1 MNTSRLQLIL
11 VVFSALFVFGFLFTN
26 TVGSGRG
33 EHSEIIDSLRNIRQI
48 DASINQSVLMAHFEL
63 HHNYTPLSM
72 ARRELQSAVQQLRAG
87 PFGNYANKEHHIDKK
102 LIELEDAVQK
112 KMFMLEDF
120 KTDNALVKNS
130 LQLLPHALHEFKFST
145 VTKVDPRIS
154 KQLDDFTRDILTY
167 NITRDANLANSL
179 YNKMNSLRSK
189 KNQFKP
195 SEFVRLSHLLN
206 HAALILEQRD
216 YLDNIQNSLL
226 NAPLKGVSSE
236 LQNLYLQFYGRT
248 LKQDSFYYYL
258 LFLFS
263 IVLLCYIVFILLRLH
278 RSARD
283 LFNEKER
290 ALVTLH
296 SIGDAVITTD
306 ANGVINYINPVA
318 EHLTGWHTNDASGQ
332 PLRRVFN
339 VVDENNF
346 ESTVERINECLKHNR
361 NTTISD
367 NALLI
372 HKEGEKFAIKESAAP
387 IRDRNNK
394 VIGSIVVFHDV
405 TEARAM
411 ARELEWQASH
421 DALTGLANR
430 REFERRVESAI
441 VSARQRD
448 LKHTLLYVD
457 LDQFKIVNDTCG
469 HIAGDELLRQV
480 AAALKERLRSVD
492 TLSRLGG
499 DEFGILLESCP
510 KPEAIIIGEEFLSAL
525 HEFRFRWK
533 KNVFTIG
540 GCIGLVEID
549 HMCEGVEHMLRA
561 ADVACYAAKDSG
573 RNRLHVYQHD
583 DEELAKRHGE
593 MQWTTRITRALEDNR
608 FILYQQKIE
617 PISAGKKTQHH
628 HEILL
633 RLIDENGDIVP
644 PGAFIPAAERY
655 DKMQAVDRWVVREV
669 VTNLEQFGEGNNA
682 IYAINLSGQS
692 VSDESFLNYVVNEL
706 SRNDSPVERI
716 CFEITETAAISNLG
730 RAMRFIKT
738 LKGMGAHFALDD
750 FGMGLSSFAYL
761 KNLPVDYLKI
771 DGSFVKDIAD
781 DPLDLA
787 MVEAINRIG
796 HLTGIKTIA
805 EFVESAVILES
816 LRELKVD
823 YAQGYYIGRPEP
835 LVYRT
840 AAGQSRMGR
849 GG

>member
-1 MNTSRLQLIL
+1 M
-11 VVFSALFVFGFLFTN
+11 
-26 TVGSGRG
+26 GSERG

-72 ARRELQSAVQQLRAG
+72 ARRELQTAVQQLRSG
-87 PFGNYANKEHHIDKK
+87 SFGNYANKERKIDAK
-102 LIELEDAVQK
+102 LAELEDAVLK
-112 KMFMLEDF
+112 KMVILEDF

-130 LQLLPHALHEFKFST
+130 LQLLPHALHEFKISRAA
-145 VTKVDPRIS
+145 KVDPRIN

-167 NITRDANLANSL
+167 NITRDANLAISL
-179 YNKMNSLRSK
+179 SNVTDSLRGK
-189 KNQFKP
+189 QDQFEP
-195 SEFVRLSHLLN
+195 DTFMRLKHLLN

-216 YLDNIQNSLL
+216 YLDSIQNTLL
-226 NAPLKGVSSE
+226 NAPVKGLSSE
-236 LQNLYLQFYGRT
+236 LQNLYLHYYGKT
-248 LKQDSFYYYL
+248 LKRDSLYYYL
-258 LFLFS
+258 LFSFS
-263 IVLLCYIVFILLRLH
+263 IILFCYIVFILLRLH
-278 RSARD
+278 HSAKD

-306 ANGVINYINPVA
+306 AQGIINYLNPVA
-318 EHLTGWHTNDASGQ
+318 EYLTGWYTKEASGQ
-332 PLRRVFN
+332 TLRQVFN
-339 VVDENNF
+339 VVDEINF
-346 ESTVERINECLKHNR
+346 KSTADRITECLQYNR

-372 HKEGEKFAIKESAAP
+372 HKEGKQFAIKESAAP

-394 VIGSIVVFHDV
+394 VIGSIVVFSDV
-405 TEARAM
+405 TDARAM

-430 REFERRVESAI
+430 REFERRVQSAI
-441 VSARQRD
+441 ISARQRD
-448 LKHTLLYVD
+448 IKHTLLYVD

-480 AAALKERLRSVD
+480 AAALKQRLRSVD

-510 KPEAIIIGEEFLSAL
+510 ESEAILIGEEFLNEL
-525 HEFRFRWK
+525 REFRFRWK
-533 KNVFTIG
+533 NNIFTIG

-608 FILYQQKIE
+608 FVLYQQKIE
-617 PISAGKKTQHH
+617 PINPGKNPQHH

-633 RLIDENGDIVP
+633 RLIDENGEIVP

-669 VTNLEQFGEGNNA
+669 VANLEQFGEGSNT

-816 LRELKVD
+816 LRDLRVD

-835 LVYRT
+835 LKYRSPT
-840 AAGQSRMGR
+840 GQSRR
-849 GG
+849 THLANR